1 MRGLGRFVTR
11 SFKFPQVPA
20 DVGTVRVLRRGVSI
34 LQLAVFA
41 AALVVAA
48 ALPTHGG
55 WEHPD
60 LFLLLLTLSVLS
72 ETFPIETKNVGISGS
87 FPALIIA
94 MAVLGPG
101 PAVAIGVI
109 SSLFIDLTK
118 SRPPLHRFIN
128 NLCAYAVF
136 PILGALM
143 FSGLGYTHDD
153 HGAAFGFAAAV
164 FVVFLATNFL
174 NFLLIVAP
182 ISVIERFE
190 LLPKIRSIYV
200 PVIPVE
206 IAAGL
211 LTAAIAYG
219 YQLIGIGAVAISGI
233 VGFVFVYLVRI
244 NISATERGEQLE
256 VRTRELASL
265 QVGLISSMLKTL
277 ALRDHMTA
285 RHSAAVARYSRAMA
299 KEIGLPEREVD
310 LIHTAALF
318 HDIGKF
324 IFPDSILLSDRR
336 LTDEEY
342 DIVKRHPAVG
352 ADVISE
358 IDGYG
363 PVADVVRYHH
373 ERIDG
378 RGYPTGISGD
388 AIPVGSRIIAVAD
401 VYDVITARDTYRTP
415 VSVEAALV
423 ELRRV
428 AGTQLDAHLVDV
440 FCDLVARNE
449 IEFRHGDDADFEAEL
464 QFERRVRE
472 YAQPQPMAA

>member
-1 MRGLGRFVTR
+1 VSVL
-11 SFKFPQVPA
+11 QV
-20 DVGTVRVLRRGVSI
+20 VL
-34 LQLAVFA
+34 FA
-41 AALVVAA
+41 AAITAA
-48 ALPTHGG
+48 VLLPTHGG
-55 WEHPD
+55 WDRPE
-60 LFLLLLTLSVLS
+60 LFVLLLVLSVLS

-87 FPALIIA
+87 FPALVIA

-101 PAVAIGVI
+101 PAVAIGVTSTI
-109 SSLFIDLTK
+109 VIDLTRSK
-118 SRPPLHRFIN
+118 PPVHRFIN
-128 NLCAYAVF
+128 NLCAYSVF
-136 PILGALM
+136 PVVGALL
-143 FSGLGYTHDD
+143 FQALGFGSEPAGTGL
-153 HGAAFGFAAAV
+153 GFAAAA
-164 FVVFLATNFL
+164 FGVFLVSNFL

-182 ISVIERFE
+182 LAIIERFP
-190 LLPKIRSIYV
+190 LLPKVRTVYV

-211 LTAAIAYG
+211 LTAVLAYA
-219 YQLIGIGAVAISGI
+219 YQLIGIGAIAISGV

-256 VRTRELASL
+256 ARTRELASL
-265 QVGLISSMLKTL
+265 QVGLIVSMLKTL

-299 KEIGLPEREVD
+299 KAIGLPEREVD

-324 IFPDSILLSDRR
+324 IFPDSILLSDQG

-342 DIVKRHPAVG
+342 EIVKRHPAVG

-363 PVADVVRYHH
+363 PVAEVVRFHH

-378 RGYPTGISGD
+378 RGYPSGIAGD
-388 AIPVGSRIIAVAD
+388 AIPIGSRIIAVAD

-415 VSVEAALV
+415 VGIDAALT
-423 ELRRV
+423 ELRRS
-428 AGTQLDAHLVDV
+428 AGSQLDAQLVEV
-440 FCDLVARNE
+440 FVDLVERNE
-449 IEFRHGDDADFEAEL
+449 VEFRHGDDADFEAEL

-472 YAQPQPMAA
+472 YARPQAIAA